1 MQKVILFD
9 LDGTLIDSTE
19 AIVGTF
25 YKVFSNKKFDFGG
38 NDDDI
43 KNLIGYPLDIMFGD
57 LGVAQNVIWD
67 YVDEYKQ
74 IYREISKAQTTLLDN
89 AMLSLEIAKEY
100 ARLAVVT
107 TKTAKYTLPLLEH
120 LQIMEHFECLIGRED
135 VENPKPHPEPIFKAL
150 DQMNIKTEDNEV
162 WMIGDTKLDMI
173 ASKEAGI
180 NSIGVLC
187 GYGNKEELLLHTNNV
202 AKDSLQAVQLIL
214 NDGIASQ
221 F

>member
-1 MQKVILFD
+1 
-9 LDGTLIDSTE
+9 
-19 AIVGTF
+19 
-25 YKVFSNKKFDFGG
+25 
-38 NDDDI
+38 
-43 KNLIGYPLDIMFGD
+43 MFGD

-74 IYREISKAQTTLLDN
+74 IYREISKAQTMLLDN
-89 AMLSLEIAKEY
+89 AMRSLEIAKEY

-120 LQIMEHFECLIGRED
+120 LQIMGYFECLIGRED

-202 AKDSLQAVQLIL
+202 VEDSLQAVQLIL
-214 NDGIASQ
+214 NYE